1 MRKLRSLIG
10 MPVLC
15 RRQKLGRLVQ
25 AELSPDLRRMEGVW
39 VDCALLGTRYITS
52 DHLSM
57 LGEVAVHSDDRG
69 MRRRCT
75 ASPLFCR
82 AASTDG
88 RRIGAVV
95 GAEIDELSFLVT
107 ALEITGGVWDD
118 LYTGRSRAEHFTVSS
133 EGRLAMVIVA
143 ESDACGEDDCE
154 SASTEASEQI
164 ASTHPTKI
172 SRKE

>member
-39 VDCALLGTRYITS
+39 VDCALLGTRFITS

-57 LGEVAVHSDDRG
+57 LGELAVHSDDRG
-69 MRRRCT
+69 VRRRCS
-75 ASPLFCR
+75 AKPLLCR
-82 AASTDG
+82 AAATDG
-88 RRIGAVV
+88 RRLGAVV

-107 ALEITGGVWDD
+107 ALEISGGIWDD
-118 LYTGRSRAEHFTVSS
+118 LYAGRSRVERFTVSS
-133 EGRLAMVIVA
+133 DGRLVMVIA
-143 ESDACGEDDCE
+143 EEPALP
-154 SASTEASEQI
+154 SENG
-164 ASTHPTKI
+164 
-172 SRKE
+172 

>member
-10 MPVLC
+10 MPVIC

-25 AELSPDLRRMEGVW
+25 AELSPDLRRMEGIW

-69 MRRRCT
+69 VRRRCT
-75 ASPLFCR
+75 ARPVFCR

-107 ALEITGGVWDD
+107 ALEITGGIWDD
-118 LYTGRSRAEHFTVSS
+118 LYAGRSRVEQFMLSPD
-133 EGRLAMVIVA
+133 GRLVMAI
-143 ESDACGEDDCE
+143 
-154 SASTEASEQI
+154 TEEPAPPPEMG
-164 ASTHPTKI
+164 
-172 SRKE
+172 

>member
-25 AELSPDLRRMEGVW
+25 AELSPDLRRLEGVW
-39 VDCALLGTRYITS
+39 VDCALLGTRFITS

-57 LGEVAVHSDDRG
+57 LGELAVHSDDRG
-69 MRRRCT
+69 VRRRCST
-75 ASPLFCR
+75 KPLLFR
-82 AASTDG
+82 AAATDG
-88 RRIGAVV
+88 RRLGAVV

-118 LYTGRSRAEHFTVSS
+118 LYAGRSRAERFTVSGD
-133 EGRLAMVIVA
+133 GRLVTVIA
-143 ESDACGEDDCE
+143 EEPAPPSE
-154 SASTEASEQI
+154 SS
-164 ASTHPTKI
+164 
-172 SRKE
+172 